1 MTSLT
6 EINTKQ
12 DQDIELLNQFL
23 VSRSPAIREELVLR
37 HVSLIHFVL
46 GRLGVSSD
54 IGMDY
59 EDLVHQGLL
68 GLIDAVDRYN
78 PEYGTQ
84 FSTYATVRIR
94 GKVLDYLRSMDW
106 LSRTA
111 RHRSKS
117 IQKAIQTI
125 TTQTNTPPNEKEI
138 SEFLGIDQDKV
149 HQGLMDA
156 NKVIVSLDALVNL
169 DDENEN
175 TLYDTLADDNQVDPV
190 EIVSENDL
198 KTRMVSSLK
207 KLSERDQLVLSL
219 YYFEELTLKEIGKVL
234 EVSESRACQIH
245 SQAIMNL
252 QALLS

>member
-1 MTSLT
+1 MDLITT
-6 EINTKQ
+6 NTKQ
-12 DQDIELLNQFL
+12 SQDIDILNQFL
-23 VSRSPAIREELVLR
+23 ATRSPAIREELVLR
-37 HVSLIHFVL
+37 HVSLIHYVL

-78 PEYGTQ
+78 PEFGTQ

-117 IQKAIQTI
+117 IQKAIQSL
-125 TTQTNTPPNEKEI
+125 TTKTNLPPNEKEI
-138 SEFLGIDQDKV
+138 ADFLGLDLDKV
-149 HQGLMDA
+149 HQGLMDS
-156 NKVIVSLDALVNL
+156 NKIIVSLDALMNV
-169 DDENEN
+169 DEENEN
-175 TLYDTLADDNQVDPV
+175 SLYDTLADENQEDPAD
-190 EIVSENDL
+190 ITAENDL
-198 KTRMVSSLK
+198 KSRLVSCLK
-207 KLSERDQLVLSL
+207 KLPERDQLVLSL

-245 SQAIMNL
+245 AQAILNL

>member
-1 MTSLT
+1 
-6 EINTKQ
+6 
-12 DQDIELLNQFL
+12 
-23 VSRSPAIREELVLR
+23 
-37 HVSLIHFVL
+37 
-46 GRLGVSSD
+46 
-54 IGMDY
+54 MDY

-111 RHRSKS
+111 RHRSKT
-117 IQKAIQTI
+117 IQKAIQALTN
-125 TTQTNTPPNEKEI
+125 QTNVPPNEQEL
-138 SEFLGIDQDKV
+138 SEFLGLDLDKV
-149 HQGLMDA
+149 HQGLLDS
-156 NKVIVSLDALVNL
+156 NKVIVSLDALVNN
-169 DDENEN
+169 DDENES
-175 TLYDTLADDNQVDPV
+175 TLYDTLADDSQVDPA
-190 EIVSENDL
+190 EIATENDL
-198 KTRMVSSLK
+198 KARMVSSLK

-245 SQAIMNL
+245 SQAILNL

>member
-1 MTSLT
+1 MISTVDA
-6 EINTKQ
+6 NTKQ
-12 DQDIELLNQFL
+12 TPDIDVLNQFL
-23 VSRSPAIREELVLR
+23 ASRSPAIREELVLR
-37 HVSLIHFVL
+37 HVSLIHYVL

-78 PEYGTQ
+78 PGFGTQ

-94 GKVLDYLRSMDW
+94 GKVLDYLRSIDW

-117 IQKAIQTI
+117 IQKAIQTL
-125 TTQTNTPPNEKEI
+125 TTASNVPPNEQQI
-138 SEFLGIDQDKV
+138 SDYLGIDLDKV
-149 HQGLMDA
+149 HQGLLDS
-156 NKVIVSLDALVNL
+156 NKIIVSLDALVNN
-169 DDENEN
+169 DEDSE
-175 TLYDTLADDNQVDPV
+175 TSLYDTLADDNQEDPAD
-190 EIVSENDL
+190 IASENDL
-198 KTRMVSSLK
+198 KARMVGCLK

-245 SQAIMNL
+245 SQAILNL
-252 QALLS
+252 QAMLS

>member
-1 MTSLT
+1 MDTVNF
-6 EINTKQ
+6 NTKQ
-12 DQDIELLNQFL
+12 MQDVDLLNQFL
-23 VSRSPAIREELVLR
+23 ANRSPAIREELVLR
-37 HVSLIHFVL
+37 HVSLIHYVL

-54 IGMDY
+54 LGMDY

-78 PEYGTQ
+78 PEFGTQ

-117 IQKAIQTI
+117 IQNAIQEL
-125 TTQTNTPPNEKEI
+125 TNRTNLPPNEAEI
-138 SEFLGIDQDKV
+138 SEYLGINLDKV
-149 HQGLMDA
+149 HQGLLDS
-156 NKVIVSLDALVNL
+156 NKVIVSLDALMNA
-169 DDENEN
+169 DDEIEN
-175 TLYDTLADDNQVDPV
+175 SLYDTLADETQVDPAD
-190 EIVSENDL
+190 IVTEEDI
-198 KTRMVSSLK
+198 KTRMVGAIK

-245 SQAIMNL
+245 AQAIMSL
-252 QALLS
+252 QALLA

>member
-1 MTSLT
+1 MLD
-6 EINTKQ
+6 TKSKQAQ
-12 DQDIELLNQFL
+12 DTDILRQFL
-23 VSRSPAIREELVLR
+23 ATRSQVLREDMVLR
-37 HVSLIHFVL
+37 HVSLIHYVL
-46 GRLGVSSD
+46 GRLGVSSE

-78 PEYGTQ
+78 PDFGTQ

-94 GKVLDYLRSMDW
+94 GKILDYLRTMDW

-117 IQKAIQTI
+117 IQKAIQTL
-125 TTQTNTPPNEKEI
+125 TSKTNVPPSEQEI
-138 SEFLGIDQDKV
+138 SDYLGLDLEKV
-149 HQGLMDA
+149 RQGLIDT
-156 NKVIVSLDALVNL
+156 NKIIVSLDALINV
-169 DDENEN
+169 DDESEN
-175 TLYDTLADDNQVDPV
+175 SLYDTLADENQADPA
-190 EIVSENDL
+190 EIVTENDMKL
-198 KTRMVSSLK
+198 RMVNSLK
-207 KLSERDQLVLSL
+207 SLSDRDQLVLSL

-245 SQAIMNL
+245 SQAILNL

>member
-1 MTSLT
+1 MDQLT
-6 EINTKQ
+6 TITKQ
-12 DQDIELLNQFL
+12 TQDIEVLNQFL
-23 VSRSPAIREELVLR
+23 ATRSPALREDLVLR
-37 HVSLIHFVL
+37 HVSLIHYVL
-46 GRLGVSSD
+46 GRLGVSTD
-54 IGMDY
+54 LGMDY

-78 PEYGTQ
+78 PAFGTQ

-117 IQKAIQTI
+117 IQKAIQSLTSK
-125 TTQTNTPPNEKEI
+125 TNIPPNEQEI
-138 SEFLGIDQDKV
+138 SDYLGIDLDKV
-149 HQGLMDA
+149 HQGLLDS
-156 NKVIVSLDALVNL
+156 NKVIVSLDALISM
-169 DDENEN
+169 DEENEN
-175 TLYDTLADDNQVDPV
+175 SLYDTLADDSQADPA
-190 EIVSENDL
+190 EIATDNDL
-198 KTRMVSSLK
+198 KARMVDSLK
-207 KLSERDQLVLSL
+207 KLPERDQLVLSL

-245 SQAIMNL
+245 AQAIMNL

>member
-1 MTSLT
+1 MTA
-6 EINTKQ
+6 EPNTKQ
-12 DQDIELLNQFL
+12 SQDLDILNQFL
-23 VSRSPAIREELVLR
+23 ASRAPALREDMVLR
-37 HVSLIHFVL
+37 HVSLIHYVL
-46 GRLGVSSD
+46 GRLGVTAE

-125 TTQTNTPPNEKEI
+125 TSQTNVPPNEKEI
-138 SEFLGIDQDKV
+138 SEFMGLDLDKV
-149 HQGLMDA
+149 HQGLMDSH
-156 NKVIVSLDALVNL
+156 KIIVSLDALVNM
-169 DDENEN
+169 DEENEN
-175 TLYDTLADDNQVDPV
+175 TLYDTLADDNQADPA
-190 EIVSENDL
+190 EIATENDL
-198 KTRMVSSLK
+198 KTRLVNCLK
-207 KLSERDQLVLSL
+207 RLPERDQLVLSL

>member
-1 MTSLT
+1 MISTVDA
-6 EINTKQ
+6 NTKQ
-12 DQDIELLNQFL
+12 TPDIDVLNQFL
-23 VSRSPAIREELVLR
+23 ASRSPAIREELVLR
-37 HVSLIHFVL
+37 HVSLIHYVL

-78 PEYGTQ
+78 PGFGTQ

-94 GKVLDYLRSMDW
+94 GKVLDYLRSIDW

-117 IQKAIQTI
+117 IQKAIQTL
-125 TTQTNTPPNEKEI
+125 TTASNVPPNEQQI
-138 SEFLGIDQDKV
+138 SDYLGIDLDKV
-149 HQGLMDA
+149 HQGLLDS
-156 NKVIVSLDALVNL
+156 NKIIVSLDALVNN
-169 DDENEN
+169 DEDSE
-175 TLYDTLADDNQVDPV
+175 TSLYDTLADDNQEDPAD
-190 EIVSENDL
+190 IASENDL
-198 KTRMVSSLK
+198 KSRMVGCLK

-245 SQAIMNL
+245 SQAILNL
-252 QALLS
+252 QAMLS

>member
-1 MTSLT
+1 MITT
-6 EINTKQ
+6 VDANTKQ
-12 DQDIELLNQFL
+12 TSDIDLLNQFL
-23 VSRSPAIREELVLR
+23 SSRSSTIREELVLR
-37 HVSLIHFVL
+37 HVSLIHYVL
-46 GRLGVSSD
+46 GRLGVSSE

-78 PEYGTQ
+78 PEFGTQ

-125 TTQTNTPPNEKEI
+125 TSQTNVPPNEKEI
-138 SEFLGIDQDKV
+138 SVYLGIDLDKV
-149 HQGLMDA
+149 HQGLLDS
-156 NKVIVSLDALVNL
+156 NKIIVSLDALVSS
-169 DDENEN
+169 DDENE
-175 TLYDTLADDNQVDPV
+175 TSLYDTLADENQLDPA
-190 EIVSENDL
+190 EIATENDL
-198 KTRMVSSLK
+198 KSRMVNSLK
-207 KLSERDQLVLSL
+207 KLPERDQLVLSL

-245 SQAIMNL
+245 SQAILNL

>member
-1 MTSLT
+1 MDTPGT
-6 EINTKQ
+6 MTKQ
-12 DQDIELLNQFL
+12 VQDIDLLNQYL
-23 VSRSPAIREELVLR
+23 STRSPSLREELVLR
-37 HVSLIHFVL
+37 HVSLIHYVL

-54 IGMDY
+54 IGIDY

-94 GKVLDYLRSMDW
+94 GKILDYLRSMDW

-125 TTQTNTPPNEKEI
+125 TTQTNVPPNEQEI
-138 SEFLGIDQDKV
+138 SEFLGIDIEKV
-149 HQGLMDA
+149 HQGLLDS
-156 NKVIVSLDALVNL
+156 NKIIVSLDALVSN

-175 TLYDTLADDNQVDPV
+175 TLYDTLADDSQVDPA
-190 EIVSENDL
+190 EIASENDL
-198 KTRMVSSLK
+198 KTRMINCLQ
-207 KLSERDQLVLSL
+207 KLPERDQLVLSL

-245 SQAIMNL
+245 SQAILSL

>member
-1 MTSLT
+1 MTNLETS
-6 EINTKQ
+6 TKQ
-12 DQDIELLNQFL
+12 DQDIELLNEFL
-23 VSRSPAIREELVLR
+23 TTRSLKLREELVLR

-46 GRLGVSSD
+46 GRLGVSTE

-78 PEYGTQ
+78 PDFGTQ

-125 TTQTNTPPNEKEI
+125 TSQTNVPPNEKEI
-138 SEFLGIDQDKV
+138 SEFLGIDLDKV
-149 HQGLMDA
+149 HQGLLDS
-156 NKVIVSLDALVNL
+156 NKVIVSLDALVNA
-169 DDENEN
+169 DDENET
-175 TLYDTLADDNQVDPV
+175 TLYDTLADDNQLDPAD
-190 EIVSENDL
+190 IASENDL
-198 KTRMVSSLK
+198 KSHLISSIE
-207 KLSERDQLVLSL
+207 KLPERDQLVLSL

-245 SQAIMNL
+245 AQAILNL

>member
-1 MTSLT
+1 MI
-6 EINTKQ
+6 INDTQTKQ
-12 DQDIELLNQFL
+12 EQDMELLNQFL
-23 VSRSPAIREELVLR
+23 TTRSYKLREELVLR

-46 GRLGVSSD
+46 GRLGVSAE

-111 RHRSKS
+111 RHRSKK
-117 IQKAIQTI
+117 IQKAIQDI
-125 TTQTNTPPNEKEI
+125 TNQTNKPPNEQEI
-138 SEFLGIDQDKV
+138 SDYLGIDLEKV
-149 HQGLMDA
+149 HQGLLDS

-169 DDENEN
+169 DEENET
-175 TLYDTLADDNQVDPV
+175 TLYDTLADDNQVDPA
-190 EIVSENDL
+190 EIATENDL
-198 KTRMVSSLK
+198 KKQMISSLQ

-245 SQAIMNL
+245 AQAILNL
-252 QALLS
+252 QALIS

>member
-1 MTSLT
+1 MISSVDA
-6 EINTKQ
+6 NTKQ
-12 DQDIELLNQFL
+12 TSDIDLLNQFL
-23 VSRSPAIREELVLR
+23 TSRSPALREELVLR
-37 HVSLIHFVL
+37 HVSLIHYVL

-78 PEYGTQ
+78 PGFGTQ

-94 GKVLDYLRSMDW
+94 GKVLDYLRSIDW

-117 IQKAIQTI
+117 IQKAIQTL
-125 TTQTNTPPNEKEI
+125 TSKTNVPPNEQQL
-138 SEFLGIDQDKV
+138 SDYLGIDLDKV
-149 HQGLMDA
+149 HQGLLDS
-156 NKVIVSLDALVNL
+156 NKIIVSLDALVNN
-169 DDENEN
+169 DEDSE
-175 TLYDTLADDNQVDPV
+175 TSLYDTLADDNQLDPAD
-190 EIVSENDL
+190 IASENDL
-198 KTRMVSSLK
+198 KSRLVLSLK
-207 KLSERDQLVLSL
+207 KMSERDQLVLSL

-245 SQAIMNL
+245 SQAILNL
-252 QALLS
+252 QAMLS

>member
-1 MTSLT
+1 MISTVDS
-6 EINTKQ
+6 NTKQ
-12 DQDIELLNQFL
+12 TSDIDLLNQFL
-23 VSRSPAIREELVLR
+23 ASRTPAIREELVLR
-37 HVSLIHFVL
+37 HVSLIHYVL

-78 PEYGTQ
+78 PEFGTQ

-94 GKVLDYLRSMDW
+94 GKVLDYLRSIDW

-117 IQKAIQTI
+117 IQKAIQAI
-125 TTQTNTPPNEKEI
+125 TSETNAPPNEQQI
-138 SEFLGIDQDKV
+138 SEYLGIDIDKV
-149 HQGLMDA
+149 HQGLLDS
-156 NKVIVSLDALVNL
+156 NKIIVSLDALVNT
-169 DDENEN
+169 DEENE
-175 TLYDTLADDNQVDPV
+175 TSLYDTLADENQEDPA
-190 EIVSENDL
+190 EIASENDL
-198 KTRMVSSLK
+198 KARMVKSLK

-245 SQAIMNL
+245 SQAILNL
-252 QALLS
+252 QAMLT

>member
-1 MTSLT
+1 MDIANL
-6 EINTKQ
+6 NTKQ
-12 DQDIELLNQFL
+12 IQDIDLLNQFL
-23 VSRSPAIREELVLR
+23 ATRSLTLREELVLR
-37 HVSLIHFVL
+37 HVSLIHYVL

-111 RHRSKS
+111 RHRSKT
-117 IQKAIQTI
+117 IQKAIQALTN
-125 TTQTNTPPNEKEI
+125 QTNVPPNEQEL
-138 SEFLGIDQDKV
+138 SEFLGLDLDKV
-149 HQGLMDA
+149 HQGLLDS
-156 NKVIVSLDALVNL
+156 NKVIVSLDALVNN
-169 DDENEN
+169 DDENES
-175 TLYDTLADDNQVDPV
+175 TLYDTLADDSQVDPA
-190 EIVSENDL
+190 EIATENDM
-198 KTRMVSSLK
+198 KSRMVGCLK

-245 SQAIMNL
+245 SQAILNL

>member
-1 MTSLT
+1 MTA
-6 EINTKQ
+6 EPNTKQ
-12 DQDIELLNQFL
+12 SQDIDILNQFL
-23 VSRSPAIREELVLR
+23 ATRAPALREDMVLR
-37 HVSLIHFVL
+37 HVSLIHYVL
-46 GRLGVSSD
+46 GRLGVTAE

-78 PEYGTQ
+78 PEFGTQ

-125 TTQTNTPPNEKEI
+125 TSKTNVPPNEKEI
-138 SEFLGIDQDKV
+138 SEFLGLDLDKV
-149 HQGLMDA
+149 HQGLMDSH
-156 NKVIVSLDALVNL
+156 KIIVSLDALVNM
-169 DDENEN
+169 DEDNEN
-175 TLYDTLADDNQVDPV
+175 TLYDTLADDNQADPA
-190 EIVSENDL
+190 EIATENDL
-198 KTRMVSSLK
+198 KTRLVTCLK
-207 KLSERDQLVLSL
+207 RLPERDQLVLSL

>member
-1 MTSLT
+1 MDLVST
-6 EINTKQ
+6 NTKQ
-12 DQDIELLNQFL
+12 SQDIELLNQFL
-23 VSRSPAIREELVLR
+23 ATRSPALREELVLR
-37 HVSLIHFVL
+37 HVSLIHYVL
-46 GRLGVSSD
+46 GRLGVSSE

-78 PEYGTQ
+78 SDFGTQ

-94 GKVLDYLRSMDW
+94 GKILDYLRSMDW

-117 IQKAIQTI
+117 IQKAIQSL
-125 TTQTNTPPNEKEI
+125 TTQKNLPPNEKEI
-138 SEFLGIDQDKV
+138 ADFLGLDLDKV
-149 HQGLMDA
+149 HQGLMDS
-156 NKVIVSLDALVNL
+156 NKIIVSLDALINA
-169 DDENEN
+169 DEENEN
-175 TLYDTLADDNQVDPV
+175 SLYDTLADENQLDPA
-190 EIVSENDL
+190 EITTENDMKARL
-198 KTRMVSSLK
+198 VSSLK
-207 KLSERDQLVLSL
+207 KLPERDQLVLSL

-245 SQAIMNL
+245 AQAILNL

>member
-1 MTSLT
+1 MTA
-6 EINTKQ
+6 EPNTKQ
-12 DQDIELLNQFL
+12 AQDLEILTQFL
-23 VSRSPAIREELVLR
+23 ATRAPALREDMVLR
-37 HVSLIHFVL
+37 HVSLIHYVL
-46 GRLGVSSD
+46 GRLGVTAE

-125 TTQTNTPPNEKEI
+125 TSQTNVPPNEKEL
-138 SEFLGIDQDKV
+138 SEYLGLDLDKV
-149 HQGLMDA
+149 HQGLMDSH
-156 NKVIVSLDALVNL
+156 KIIVSLDALVNM
-169 DDENEN
+169 DEDNEN
-175 TLYDTLADDNQVDPV
+175 TLYDTLADDNQADPA
-190 EIVSENDL
+190 EIASENDL
-198 KTRMVSSLK
+198 KSRLVSCLK
-207 KLSERDQLVLSL
+207 RLPERDQLVLSL

-245 SQAIMNL
+245 SQAILNL

>member
-1 MTSLT
+1 MDMIST
-6 EINTKQ
+6 NTKQ
-12 DQDIELLNQFL
+12 AEDIDLLNQFL
-23 VSRSPAIREELVLR
+23 ATRSPAIREDLVLR
-37 HVSLIHFVL
+37 HVSLIHYVL

-78 PEYGTQ
+78 PDFGTQ

-117 IQKAIQTI
+117 IQKAIQVL
-125 TTQTNTPPNEKEI
+125 TTKSNIPPNEKEI
-138 SEFLGIDQDKV
+138 SEYLGLDLDKV
-149 HQGLMDA
+149 HQSLLDS
-156 NKVIVSLDALVNL
+156 NKIIVSLDALINA

-175 TLYDTLADDNQVDPV
+175 SLYDTLADDNQEDPAQ
-190 EIVSENDL
+190 IIAENDL
-198 KTRMVSSLK
+198 KTRMVNSLK

-245 SQAIMNL
+245 AQAILNL

>member
-1 MTSLT
+1 MISTVDA
-6 EINTKQ
+6 NTKQ
-12 DQDIELLNQFL
+12 TPDIDLLNQFL
-23 VSRSPAIREELVLR
+23 TSRSPAIREELVLR
-37 HVSLIHFVL
+37 HVSLIHYVL

-78 PEYGTQ
+78 PGFGTQ

-94 GKVLDYLRSMDW
+94 GKVLDYLRSIDW

-117 IQKAIQTI
+117 IQKAIQTL
-125 TTQTNTPPNEKEI
+125 TTQTNVPPNEQQI
-138 SEFLGIDQDKV
+138 SEYLGIDLDKV
-149 HQGLMDA
+149 HQGLLDS
-156 NKVIVSLDALVNL
+156 NKIIVSLDALVNN
-169 DDENEN
+169 DEDSE
-175 TLYDTLADDNQVDPV
+175 TSLYDTLADDNQEDPA
-190 EIVSENDL
+190 EIASENDL
-198 KTRMVSSLK
+198 KTRMVGCLK

-245 SQAIMNL
+245 SQAILNL
-252 QALLS
+252 QAMLS

>member
-1 MTSLT
+1 MIDLLGT
-6 EINTKQ
+6 NTKQ
-12 DQDIELLNQFL
+12 TQDIDLLNQFL
-23 VSRSPAIREELVLR
+23 ATRSPASREELVLT
-37 HVSLIHFVL
+37 HVSLIHYVL
-46 GRLGVSSD
+46 GRLGVSSE

-68 GLIDAVDRYN
+68 GLIDAIDRYN
-78 PEYGTQ
+78 PEFGTQ

-117 IQKAIQTI
+117 IQKAIQELTFR
-125 TTQTNTPPNEKEI
+125 TNLPPNEQEI
-138 SEFLGIDQDKV
+138 SNYLGLDLDKV
-149 HQGLMDA
+149 HQGLLDS

-175 TLYDTLADDNQVDPV
+175 SLYDTLADDSQVDPAD
-190 EIVSENDL
+190 ITAENDL
-198 KTRMVSSLK
+198 KSRMVASLK

-245 SQAIMNL
+245 AQAILNL
-252 QALLS
+252 QALLM

>member
-1 MTSLT
+1 MITT
-6 EINTKQ
+6 VDANTKQ
-12 DQDIELLNQFL
+12 TADIDLLNQFL
-23 VSRSPAIREELVLR
+23 TSRSPAIREELVLR
-37 HVSLIHFVL
+37 HVSLIHYVL

-78 PEYGTQ
+78 PGFGTQ

-94 GKVLDYLRSMDW
+94 GKVLDYLRSIDW

-117 IQKAIQTI
+117 IQKAIQTL
-125 TTQTNTPPNEKEI
+125 TTQTNVPPNEQQI
-138 SEFLGIDQDKV
+138 SEYLGIDLDKV
-149 HQGLMDA
+149 HQGLLDS
-156 NKVIVSLDALVNL
+156 NKIIVSLDALANN
-169 DDENEN
+169 DEESE
-175 TLYDTLADDNQVDPV
+175 TSLYDTLADDNQEDPA
-190 EIVSENDL
+190 EIASENDL
-198 KTRMVSSLK
+198 KSRMVTCLK

-245 SQAIMNL
+245 SQAILNL
-252 QALLS
+252 QAMLS

>member
-1 MTSLT
+1 MTNLETS
-6 EINTKQ
+6 TKQ
-12 DQDIELLNQFL
+12 DQDIELLNEFL
-23 VSRSPAIREELVLR
+23 TTRSLKLREELVLR

-46 GRLGVSSD
+46 GRLGVSTE

-78 PEYGTQ
+78 PDFGTQ

-125 TTQTNTPPNEKEI
+125 TSQTNVPPNEKEI
-138 SEFLGIDQDKV
+138 SEFLGIDLDKV
-149 HQGLMDA
+149 HQGLLDS
-156 NKVIVSLDALVNL
+156 NKVIVSLDALVNA
-169 DDENEN
+169 DDENET
-175 TLYDTLADDNQVDPV
+175 TLYDTLADDNQLDPA
-190 EIVSENDL
+190 EIASENDL
-198 KTRMVSSLK
+198 KSHLISSIE

-245 SQAIMNL
+245 AQAILNL

>member
-1 MTSLT
+1 MITST
-6 EINTKQ
+6 ETNVKPV
-12 DQDIELLNQFL
+12 QDIELLNQFL
-23 VSRSPAIREELVLR
+23 TTRSSAIREELVLR
-37 HVSLIHFVL
+37 HVSLIHYVL
-46 GRLGVSSD
+46 GRLGVSTEM
-54 IGMDY
+54 GMDY

-78 PEYGTQ
+78 PDFGTQ

-117 IQKAIQTI
+117 IQQAILTI
-125 TTQTNTPPNEKEI
+125 TKQTNVPPNEKEI
-138 SEFLGIDQDKV
+138 SEFLGIDLDKV
-149 HQGLMDA
+149 HQGLLDS
-156 NKVIVSLDALVNL
+156 NKVIVSLDAMISN
-169 DDENEN
+169 DEENEN
-175 TLYDTLADDNQVDPV
+175 SLYDTLADDNQFDPAD
-190 EIVSENDL
+190 IATENDM
-198 KTRMVSSLK
+198 KTRMIESLK

-245 SQAIMNL
+245 SQAILNL

>member
-1 MTSLT
+1 MISTV
-6 EINTKQ
+6 EANTKQ
-12 DQDIELLNQFL
+12 TPDIDLLNQFL
-23 VSRSPAIREELVLR
+23 SSRSPAIREELVLR
-37 HVSLIHFVL
+37 HVSLIHYVL

-59 EDLVHQGLL
+59 EDMVHQGLL

-78 PEYGTQ
+78 PGFGTQ

-94 GKVLDYLRSMDW
+94 GKVLDYLRSIDW

-125 TTQTNTPPNEKEI
+125 TNQTNVPPNEQQI
-138 SEFLGIDQDKV
+138 SDYLGIDLDKV
-149 HQGLMDA
+149 HQGLLDS
-156 NKVIVSLDALVNL
+156 NKIIVSLDALVSN
-169 DDENEN
+169 DEDSE
-175 TLYDTLADDNQVDPV
+175 TSLYDTLADDNQEDPA
-190 EIVSENDL
+190 EIASENDL
-198 KTRMVSSLK
+198 KARMVSSLK

-245 SQAIMNL
+245 SQAILNL
-252 QALLS
+252 QALLM

>member
-1 MTSLT
+1 MSNV

-12 DQDIELLNQFL
+12 EQDIELLNQFL
-23 VSRSPAIREELVLR
+23 STRSPNLREELVLR

-46 GRLGVSSD
+46 GRLGVSTE

-78 PEYGTQ
+78 PEFGTQ

-125 TTQTNTPPNEKEI
+125 TKQTNAPPNEKEI
-138 SEFLGIDQDKV
+138 SEFLGIDLDKV
-149 HQGLMDA
+149 HQGLLDS
-156 NKVIVSLDALVNL
+156 NKVIVSLDALVSM
-169 DDENEN
+169 DEENE
-175 TLYDTLADDNQVDPV
+175 TSLYDTLADESQTDPAD
-190 EIVSENDL
+190 IASENDL
-198 KTRMVSSLK
+198 KNRLVSSIE

-245 SQAIMNL
+245 AQAILNL
-252 QALLS
+252 QSLLS

>member
-1 MTSLT
+1 MTNLETS
-6 EINTKQ
+6 TKQ
-12 DQDIELLNQFL
+12 DQDIELLNDFL
-23 VSRSPAIREELVLR
+23 TTRSLKLREELVLR

-46 GRLGVSSD
+46 GRLGVSTE

-78 PEYGTQ
+78 PDFGTQ

-125 TTQTNTPPNEKEI
+125 TSQTNVPPNEKEI
-138 SEFLGIDQDKV
+138 SEFLGIDLDKV
-149 HQGLMDA
+149 HQGLLDS
-156 NKVIVSLDALVNL
+156 NKVIVSLDALVNA
-169 DDENEN
+169 DDENET
-175 TLYDTLADDNQVDPV
+175 TLYDTLADDNQLDPAD
-190 EIVSENDL
+190 IASENDL
-198 KTRMVSSLK
+198 KSHLISSIE
-207 KLSERDQLVLSL
+207 KLPERDQLVLSL

-245 SQAIMNL
+245 AQAILNL

>member
-1 MTSLT
+1 MITT
-6 EINTKQ
+6 ADANTKQ
-12 DQDIELLNQFL
+12 LPDLDLLNQFL
-23 VSRSPAIREELVLR
+23 TSRSPAIREELVLR
-37 HVSLIHFVL
+37 HVSLIHYVL

-78 PEYGTQ
+78 PGFGTQ

-94 GKVLDYLRSMDW
+94 GKVLDYLRSIDW

-117 IQKAIQTI
+117 IQKAIQTL
-125 TTQTNTPPNEKEI
+125 TTQTNVPPNEQQI
-138 SEFLGIDQDKV
+138 SDYLGIDLDKV
-149 HQGLMDA
+149 HQGLLDS
-156 NKVIVSLDALVNL
+156 NKIIVSLDALVNN
-169 DDENEN
+169 DEDSE
-175 TLYDTLADDNQVDPV
+175 TSLYDTLADDNQEDPA
-190 EIVSENDL
+190 EIASENDM
-198 KTRMVSSLK
+198 KSRMVDSLK

-245 SQAIMNL
+245 SQAILNL
-252 QALLS
+252 QAMLS

>member
-1 MTSLT
+1 MITTT
-6 EINTKQ
+6 ETNVKPV
-12 DQDIELLNQFL
+12 QDIELLNQFL
-23 VSRSPAIREELVLR
+23 ATRSSSIREELVLR
-37 HVSLIHFVL
+37 HVSLIHYVL
-46 GRLGVSSD
+46 GRLGVSTEM
-54 IGMDY
+54 GMDY

-78 PEYGTQ
+78 PDFGTQ

-117 IQKAIQTI
+117 IQQAILTI
-125 TTQTNTPPNEKEI
+125 TKQTNVPPNEKEI
-138 SEFLGIDQDKV
+138 SEYLGIDLDKV
-149 HQGLMDA
+149 HQGLLDS
-156 NKVIVSLDALVNL
+156 NKVIVSLDAMISN
-169 DDENEN
+169 DEENEN
-175 TLYDTLADDNQVDPV
+175 SLYDTLADDNQFDPAD
-190 EIVSENDL
+190 IATENDM
-198 KTRMVSSLK
+198 KSRMIESLK

-245 SQAIMNL
+245 SQAILSL

>member
-1 MTSLT
+1 MMTA
-6 EINTKQ
+6 EPNTKQ
-12 DQDIELLNQFL
+12 SQDLDILNQFL
-23 VSRSPAIREELVLR
+23 VSRAPALREDMVLR
-37 HVSLIHFVL
+37 HVSLIHYVL
-46 GRLGVSSD
+46 GRLGVTAE

-125 TTQTNTPPNEKEI
+125 TSQTNVPPNEKEI
-138 SEFLGIDQDKV
+138 SEFMGLDLDKV
-149 HQGLMDA
+149 HQGLMDSH
-156 NKVIVSLDALVNL
+156 KIIVSLDALVNL
-169 DDENEN
+169 DEDNEN
-175 TLYDTLADDNQVDPV
+175 SLYDTLADDNQADPA
-190 EIVSENDL
+190 EIATENDL
-198 KTRMVSSLK
+198 KTRLINCLK
-207 KLSERDQLVLSL
+207 RLPERDQLVLSL

>member
-1 MTSLT
+1 MISTVDA
-6 EINTKQ
+6 NTKQ
-12 DQDIELLNQFL
+12 SSDIDLLNQFL
-23 VSRSPAIREELVLR
+23 ASRSPTIREELVLR
-37 HVSLIHFVL
+37 HVSLIHYVL

-78 PEYGTQ
+78 PGFGTQ

-94 GKVLDYLRSMDW
+94 GKVLDYLRSIDW

-117 IQKAIQTI
+117 IQKAIQTL
-125 TTQTNTPPNEKEI
+125 TTQTNVPPNEQQL
-138 SEFLGIDQDKV
+138 SDYLGIDLDKV
-149 HQGLMDA
+149 HQGLLDS
-156 NKVIVSLDALVNL
+156 NKIIVSLDALVNN
-169 DDENEN
+169 DEDNE
-175 TLYDTLADDNQVDPV
+175 TSLYDTLADDNQLDPA
-190 EIVSENDL
+190 EIASENDL
-198 KTRMVSSLK
+198 KSRLVGCLK
-207 KLSERDQLVLSL
+207 KMSERDQLVLSL

-245 SQAIMNL
+245 SQAILNL
-252 QALLS
+252 QAMLS

>member
-1 MTSLT
+1 MTNLETS
-6 EINTKQ
+6 TKQ
-12 DQDIELLNQFL
+12 DQDIELLNDFL
-23 VSRSPAIREELVLR
+23 TTRSLKLREELVLR

-46 GRLGVSSD
+46 GRLGVSTE

-78 PEYGTQ
+78 PDYGTQ

-125 TTQTNTPPNEKEI
+125 TSQTNIPPNEKEI
-138 SEFLGIDQDKV
+138 SEFLGIDLDKV
-149 HQGLMDA
+149 HQGLLDS
-156 NKVIVSLDALVNL
+156 NKVIVSLDALVNA
-169 DDENEN
+169 DDENET
-175 TLYDTLADDNQVDPV
+175 TLYDTLADDNQMDPA
-190 EIVSENDL
+190 EIASENDL
-198 KTRMVSSLK
+198 KSHLISSIE
-207 KLSERDQLVLSL
+207 KLSERDRLVLSL

-245 SQAIMNL
+245 AQAILNL

>member
-1 MTSLT
+1 MEMQSL
-6 EINTKQ
+6 NTKQ
-12 DQDIELLNQFL
+12 SQDIDYLNQFL
-23 VSRSPAIREELVLR
+23 STRSPALREELVLR
-37 HVSLIHFVL
+37 HVSLIHYVL

-78 PEYGTQ
+78 PEFGTQ

-117 IQKAIQTI
+117 IQKAIQTL
-125 TTQTNTPPNEKEI
+125 TNKSNIPPNEREI
-138 SEFLGIDQDKV
+138 SEYLGIDLDKV
-149 HQGLMDA
+149 HQGLLDS
-156 NKVIVSLDALVNL
+156 NKVIVSLDALMSI
-169 DDENEN
+169 DEENEN
-175 TLYDTLADDNQVDPV
+175 TLYDTLADDSQVDPMDIITEEDSKKRLV
-190 EIVSENDL
+190 E
-198 KTRMVSSLK
+198 SLK
-207 KLSERDQLVLSL
+207 KLPEREQLVLSL

-245 SQAIMNL
+245 AQAIISL

>member
-1 MTSLT
+1 
-6 EINTKQ
+6 
-12 DQDIELLNQFL
+12 
-23 VSRSPAIREELVLR
+23 RSPAIREELVLR
-37 HVSLIHFVL
+37 HVSLIHYVL

-78 PEYGTQ
+78 PGFGTQ

-94 GKVLDYLRSMDW
+94 GKVLDYLRSIDW

-117 IQKAIQTI
+117 IQKAIQTL
-125 TTQTNTPPNEKEI
+125 TTASNVPPNEQQI
-138 SEFLGIDQDKV
+138 SDYLGIDLDKV
-149 HQGLMDA
+149 HQGLLDS
-156 NKVIVSLDALVNL
+156 NKIIVSLDALVNN
-169 DDENEN
+169 DEDSE
-175 TLYDTLADDNQVDPV
+175 TSLYDTLADDNQEDPAD
-190 EIVSENDL
+190 IASENDL
-198 KTRMVSSLK
+198 KSRMVGCLK

-245 SQAIMNL
+245 SQAILNL
-252 QALLS
+252 QAMLS

>member
-1 MTSLT
+1 MIDMISN
-6 EINTKQ
+6 NTKQ
-12 DQDIELLNQFL
+12 TQDVDLLNQFL
-23 VSRSPAIREELVLR
+23 ASRSPSLREELVLT
-37 HVSLIHFVL
+37 HVSLIHYVL

-68 GLIDAVDRYN
+68 GLIDAVDRFN
-78 PEYGTQ
+78 PQFGTQ

-111 RHRSKS
+111 RHRSKT
-117 IQKAIQTI
+117 IQKAIQSL
-125 TTQTNTPPNEKEI
+125 TTKTSIPPNEQEI
-138 SEFLGIDQDKV
+138 SEFLGLDIDKV
-149 HQGLMDA
+149 HQGLLDS
-156 NKVIVSLDALVNL
+156 NKVIVSLDALISL
-169 DDENEN
+169 DEENE
-175 TLYDTLADDNQVDPV
+175 TSLYDTLADDDQPDPA
-190 EIVSENDL
+190 EIVSENDMKSRL
-198 KTRMVSSLK
+198 VECIK

-245 SQAIMNL
+245 AQAILNL